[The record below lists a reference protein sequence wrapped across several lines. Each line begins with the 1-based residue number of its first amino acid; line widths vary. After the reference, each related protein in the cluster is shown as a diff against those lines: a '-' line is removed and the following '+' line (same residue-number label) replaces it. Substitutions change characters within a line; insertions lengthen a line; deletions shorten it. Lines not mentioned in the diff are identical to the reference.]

1 MPKSLLKIDSLVKRF
16 GGLTA
21 IDNLTLEVNEG
32 SIHAIIGANGSGK
45 TTCFNVMTGFY
56 KPDGGQIIFNGQDIS
71 GTPSHQIA
79 RQGLSRTFQT
89 LFLFKEMTVMENI
102 MVGLQCRSNY
112 NLWDI
117 LRTGSKKRMVEEQ
130 YQREAEQMLHFVDL
144 EGKGEHLAKNLA
156 YGQQRLLEIARALA
170 TKPKLILLDEPAAGM
185 NPQEA
190 MELIKM
196 VRLIR
201 DKLGIT
207 VLIIEHNMRL
217 VMNLAEKITVLDH
230 GTKIAEGLPK
240 EISQD
245 SRVIEAYLGQVKKR
259 VAKTDKLK
267 EVPDRG

>member
-1 MPKSLLKIDSLVKRF
+1 MPESLLKIESLVKRF

-21 IDNLTLEVNEG
+21 IDNLTLEITEG
-32 SIHAIIGANGSGK
+32 SIHAVIGANGSGK
-45 TTCFNVMTGFY
+45 TTCFNVITGFY
-56 KPDGGQIIFNGQDIS
+56 KPSGGQVIFNGQDIS
-71 GTPSHQIA
+71 GAPPHQIA
-79 RQGLSRTFQT
+79 RLGMSRTFQT

-117 LRTGSKKRMVEEQ
+117 LLASGKKRKIEEQ
-130 YQREAEQMLHFVDL
+130 SQREAEEMLHFVAL

-170 TKPKLILLDEPAAGM
+170 TKPRLILLDEPAAGM

-190 MELIKM
+190 MELIKT

-230 GTKIAEGLPK
+230 GAKIAEGLPK
-240 EISQD
+240 EIGQD
-245 SRVIEAYLGQVKKR
+245 SKVVEAYLGQVKKR
-259 VAKTDKLK
+259 VAKKDKIK
-267 EVPDRG
+267 EVPNRG